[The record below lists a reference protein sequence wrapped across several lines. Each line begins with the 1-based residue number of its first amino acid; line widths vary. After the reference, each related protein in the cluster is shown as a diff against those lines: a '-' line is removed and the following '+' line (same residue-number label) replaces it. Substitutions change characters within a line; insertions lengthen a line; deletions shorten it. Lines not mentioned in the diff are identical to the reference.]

1 MQQPKR
7 FQAPTMAEAYDQVR
21 RELGD
26 QAVILSTRKAFAPGL
41 FGQPGRQFVEVV
53 ARVPGESPETR
64 SQRPT
69 LDQDQAAHDMVRAI
83 AEAAASAPIAQDGP
97 FAGFQAA
104 AAAADLPAAA
114 RGGRKRATAKA
125 PAAIPAAASID
136 EMALPMPAA
145 AAMASMPSMASM
157 GAARNAPTGAPTGAP
172 MGGIGRDAGGSE
184 EPWSRQLDQMRSML
198 EQLVSDRLDQ
208 RIEGGP
214 AGLRDMKERLVRH
227 GMTSALAASVLN
239 DVDAAA
245 ARDEQAL
252 AAGVERRLAAKLP
265 PTVALNPRRHR
276 AVFLVGPGG
285 AGKTTMA
292 IRMALDLQQQGLNVV
307 VAGTDVNRAGAPQ
320 QLTAFGAVTG
330 LDVRLCYAPGELE
343 EILAEPGVD
352 LVIIDTP
359 GHNGLRRD
367 RMAELSSFLQAA
379 RQRMV
384 LLTVPATMKGADLAE
399 VVSAYSAVGLD
410 GAVVTRCDETTHFGH
425 VAPVLVEAALGMAF
439 ATRSDQVSDAPAP
452 ADNLALAEAIV
463 RAQWPQALPAAAA
476 TRRAPAGRT
485 LAKVG

>member
-53 ARVPGESPETR
+53 ARVPNEPTATR
-64 SQRPT
+64 DERPT
-69 LDQDQAAHDMVRAI
+69 LEQDQAAHDLVRAI
-83 AEAAASAPIAQDGP
+83 AEASAAAPLAVHEGP
-97 FAGFQAA
+97 FAGFQAVA
-104 AAAADLPAAA
+104 APSDLPAPA
-114 RGGRKRATAKA
+114 RGTRKRATKVEPA
-125 PAAIPAAASID
+125 PAGTATPAVVTR
-136 EMALPMPAA
+136 EEPEPLPVSAA
-145 AAMASMPSMASM
+145 AAPAPS
-157 GAARNAPTGAPTGAP
+157 G
-172 MGGIGRDAGGSE
+172 E

-208 RIEGGP
+208 RIDGGP
-214 AGLRDMKERLVRH
+214 AALREMKERLVRH
-227 GMTSALAASVLN
+227 GMTPALAAHLLN
-239 DVDAAA
+239 EVDGAA
-245 ARDEQAL
+245 ARDEQSL
-252 AAGVERRLAAKLP
+252 AASIERRLAAKLP
-265 PTVALNPRRHR
+265 PVVAMNPRRQR

-292 IRMALDLQQQGLNVV
+292 IRMALDLRQQGLNVV

-320 QLTAFGAVTG
+320 QLIAFGAVTG
-330 LDVRLCYAPGELE
+330 LDTRLCYAPGELE

-352 LVIIDTP
+352 MVIVDTP

-367 RMAELSSFLQAA
+367 RMAELSSFLQAG

-399 VVSAYSAVGLD
+399 VVSAYSAVGVD
-410 GAVVTRCDETTHFGH
+410 GVVVTRCDETSHFGH
-425 VAPVLVEAALGMAF
+425 LAGVLIESALGVAF
-439 ATRSDQVSDAPAP
+439 MTRSDQVSDAPSP
-452 ADNLALAEAIV
+452 ADNLVLAEAAV
-463 RAQWPQALPAAAA
+463 RAQWSQTPSTVPGA
-476 TRRAPAGRT
+476 RRAPVART

>member
-53 ARVPGESPETR
+53 ARVPNESATTR
-64 SQRPT
+64 AERPT
-69 LDQDQAAHDMVRAI
+69 LEQDEAAHDLVRAI
-83 AEAAASAPIAQDGP
+83 AEASAAAPLAAHEGP
-97 FAGFQAA
+97 FAGFQAVA
-104 AAAADLPAAA
+104 SPADLPAPA
-114 RGGRKRATAKA
+114 RATRKRTTKTA
-125 PAAIPAAASID
+125 
-136 EMALPMPAA
+136 
-145 AAMASMPSMASM
+145 
-157 GAARNAPTGAPTGAP
+157 APTGAPTGAP
-172 MGGIGRDAGGSE
+172 ASVRPAADVREDATPLPMPSTAAASGPVALPVPSSE

-198 EQLVSDRLDQ
+198 ETLVSDRLDQ
-208 RIEGGP
+208 RIDGGP
-214 AGLRDMKERLVRH
+214 AVLREMKERLVRY
-227 GMTSALAASVLN
+227 GMTPALAASVVS
-239 DVDAAA
+239 DVDGSAS
-245 ARDEQAL
+245 RDEQSL
-252 AAGVERRLAAKLP
+252 AANVERRLAAKLP
-265 PTVALNPRRHR
+265 PTVAMNPRRQR

-292 IRMALDLQQQGLNVV
+292 IRMALDFQQQGLNVV

-330 LDVRLCYAPGELE
+330 LDTRLCYAPGELE

-352 LVIIDTP
+352 MVIIDTP

-410 GAVVTRCDETTHFGH
+410 GMVVTRCDETSHFGH
-425 VAPVLVEAALGMAF
+425 LAPVLVEAALGMAF
-439 ATRSDQVSDAPAP
+439 TTRSDQVSDAPSA
-452 ADNLALAEAIV
+452 ADNLVLAESIV
-463 RAQWPQALPAAAA
+463 RAQWSQSAPAATGA
-476 TRRAPAGRT
+476 RRAPAGRT